1 MLPQAETGA
10 GHYVGILLAAGKG
23 RRFDPSGARNKLMQP
38 LPGGELLASA
48 AAAKLLAV
56 LPTVVAVVRPGA
68 TSLTSQLQALG
79 CSVAACL
86 QAEQGMG
93 ASLVHALSQ
102 TRDASGWIIALADMP
117 RVQPAT
123 ITALLAALKAGA
135 NIAVP
140 TYSGKRGNPVAFSRL
155 HLPRL
160 LQLGGDQGARQL
172 LKEFPVQE
180 IAVDDAGIHYDVDT
194 QNDLERSP

>member
-1 MLPQAETGA
+1 MQPQAETCA

-23 RRFDPSGARNKLMQP
+23 QRFDPSGAHNKLMQP
-38 LPGGELLASA
+38 LPSGELLASA
-48 AAAKLLAV
+48 AATKLLAV
-56 LPTVVAVVRPGA
+56 LPTVVAVVRPDA
-68 TSLTSQLQALG
+68 SSLASQLQVLG
-79 CSVAACL
+79 CTVTVCL

-117 RVQPAT
+117 QVQPAT
-123 ITALLAALKAGA
+123 IAALLAALKAGA
-135 NIAVP
+135 DIAVP
-140 TYSGKRGNPVAFSRL
+140 TYSGKRGNPVAFSRA
-155 HLPRL
+155 HLPHL

-172 LKEFPVQE
+172 LKEFPVKE